1 MFAIPTP
8 AIPGLRVLPRH
19 CAFIGLATTLG
30 LWTPLAAQAQS
41 GDVLRV
47 SLEEPVQGQSHAG
60 VGNLR
65 GWAVSSVGIER
76 VSIFIDGS
84 FAFNAPYGG
93 QRNDVGE
100 AFSDVPGSASSGFS
114 LAYNYSDLSAG
125 QHTIRAEA
133 LTTGG
138 QTISTQATFNV
149 LRLGSSFIAD
159 PNLVDISGVQC
170 VINDQNISL
179 IDAVVE
185 GTPTDITLQWR
196 TATQG
201 FELFD
206 VR

>member
-1 MFAIPTP
+1 MLAI
-8 AIPGLRVLPRH
+8 
-19 CAFIGLATTLG
+19 F
-30 LWTPLAAQAQS
+30 PLANALRPGVLRQLAIASLAMLASMAAPVATQAQI
-41 GDVLRV
+41 LRV
-47 SLEEPVQGQSHAG
+47 SLEEPVQGQSHSG

-65 GWAVSSVGIER
+65 GWAVSSVGIEQ
-76 VSIFIDGS
+76 VSIFIDDT
-84 FAFNAPYGG
+84 FAFVAPYGG

-100 AFSDVPGSASSGFS
+100 AFPDVPDSANSGFS

-149 LRLGSSFIAD
+149 LRFESSFIAD
-159 PNLVDISGVQC
+159 PDLVDVSGAQC